1 MAEWVSS
8 FFDRFAFHVRGP
20 ALAPED
26 VLTEFTFLDTALA
39 KKLIE
44 EISQS

>member
-1 MAEWVSS
+1 MAESIS
-8 FFDRFAFHVRGP
+8 AFLDRFAFHVRRT

-26 VLTEFTFLDTALA
+26 VLTESALLDAGLA
-39 KKLIE
+39 KKRIE